1 MALAHG
7 NSGYSQMLL
16 WNLRRYNLR
25 VTISV
30 GVFFLCAI
38 TCCVAGDAA
47 FSRDG
52 ERIYVIA
59 STEPD
64 PALQEIDLATKTIR
78 TIALKQL
85 AANDWPRGI
94 TCSNDDKIFCTTKGT
109 LWSFDPRSQRLAK
122 IRDAPSG
129 TSFWR
134 VAFDPKIRGT
144 FVTTGNPDKPLF
156 MFRKENEWIPVRM
169 RRHPYPSCLVFTA
182 SGELFFAAYGD
193 LWYGEIQIDT
203 FEGEDHFSVAAYRY
217 APLAT
222 LETENTTPSEI
233 GVDDIGVSREL
244 VYVQLSRMGGSGDG
258 WFARLSRPV
267 LKPASEQSLDLL
279 YKPTERLPVY
289 QKSLSSLKILGED
302 SHAGQIA
309 VSPDERRV
317 YYFMHGKHWLVS
329 NGKTEELHL
338 AKK

>member
-1 MALAHG
+1 MRHCNPQVAIFA
-7 NSGYSQMLL
+7 
-16 WNLRRYNLR
+16 
-25 VTISV
+25 
-30 GVFFLCAI
+30 GVLFLCVI
-38 TCCVAGDAA
+38 THCVAGDAV

-52 ERIYVIA
+52 ERIYAIA
-59 STEPD
+59 STDPG

-85 AANDWPRGI
+85 AANDRPRGI
-94 TCSNDDKIFCTTKGT
+94 TRSNDDKIFCTTMGS
-109 LWSFDPRSQRLAK
+109 LWSFDPRSESLTK

-129 TSFWR
+129 ATFWR
-134 VAFDPKIRGT
+134 VAFDPKIHAT
-144 FVTTGNPDKPLF
+144 FVTTDDPEGPLF
-156 MFRKENEWIPVRM
+156 MFRKESEWIPVRM

-193 LWYGEIQIDT
+193 LWYGEIQTDT
-203 FEGEDHFSVAAYRY
+203 FDGEDHFSVAAYRY
-217 APLAT
+217 APVAT
-222 LETENTTPSEI
+222 LETENTTPAEI

-244 VYVQLSRMGGSGDG
+244 IYAQLSRMGGSGDG
-258 WFARLSRPV
+258 WFACLRRPAI
-267 LKPASEQSLDLL
+267 KSASEESLDLL
-279 YKPTERLPVY
+279 YKPSERVPIY

-317 YYFMHGKHWLVS
+317 YYFMDGKHWLVS

-338 AKK
+338 TKK